1 MIAKLEAKAM
11 RGSGTKQKPPLF
23 GSSSINSSQKFKQAP
38 DIFGNIIMSDNMGN
52 QAAQRQLY
60 KNGGKVLSK
69 AMSTAKPN

>member
-23 GSSSINSSQKFKQAP
+23 GGPSTNSSQKLKQAP
-38 DIFGNIIMSDNMGN
+38 DVFGNVTMFNNMGN
-52 QAAQRQLY
+52 QSAQRQLY